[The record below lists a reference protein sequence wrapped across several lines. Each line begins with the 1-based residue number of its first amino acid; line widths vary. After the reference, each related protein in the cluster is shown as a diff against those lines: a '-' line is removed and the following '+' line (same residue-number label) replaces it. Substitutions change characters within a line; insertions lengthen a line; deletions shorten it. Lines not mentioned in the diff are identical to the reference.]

1 MMYCLVILDCIAKA
15 SAIIICTIGECFNT
29 FSCGLFCAK
38 IAHEMDKGQVKAI
51 LIFWV
56 RRNLSLISELPLVV
70 WQRACCDYN
79 YFLIVYFF
87 AIFFITC
94 FLLQYFSNRVFFCNI
109 FYNMFFC
116 VESTQRTSPCIY
128 NNFLVV
134 QKIAIFFQTCF
145 PLQYFL
151 YHVLCCNIFYNMFL

>member
-1 MMYCLVILDCIAKA
+1 MKVVRMKCKNKRQKKKRITTVYFASKNIVAIHKSKRRSSRLYLLLKVQLMMNCLVILDCIAKA

-56 RRNLSLISELPLVV
+56 RRNLSLISELPLV
-70 WQRACCDYN
+70 WQCACCDYN

-87 AIFFITC
+87 AISFITC
-94 FLLQYFSNRVFFCNI
+94 FLLQYFSNRVFF
-109 FYNMFFC
+109 
-116 VESTQRTSPCIY
+116 
-128 NNFLVV
+128 
-134 QKIAIFFQTCF
+134 
-145 PLQYFL
+145 LQLF
-151 YHVLCCNIFYNMFL
+151 I